1 MQEDIFEFGIIVG
14 RFQHIHI
21 GHEKLI
27 NIGLKLCR
35 KLLVFIGSANQTTS
49 QRNPYTYEYRKSL
62 IEIIYKEEI
71 SNGKL
76 IIVPLDDWKDSTI
89 LSPKWGEYVLNKAK
103 EILGDY
109 PSCIIYGKDKDIF
122 KCFAKDTVKNI
133 SEVYVDRNS
142 LLISATKM
150 RGFLKENNK
159 KEWEKYANPKIYDKY
174 EELRNML

>member
-71 SNGKL
+71 KNGKL
-76 IIVPLDDWKDSTI
+76 IIAPLDDWKDSTI
-89 LSPKWGEYVLNKAK
+89 LSPKWGEYVLNNAK